1 MRIAQ
6 NDIRNTRYEKML
18 KLFLWL
24 RYLRKKKIVFL
35 SIAAVA
41 LSVSLLIVVAS
52 LFTGFINTFEQSAVE
67 TIGDIVL
74 SPPIK
79 FTKYR
84 LFIERLEQTAAVEAA
99 TATLSVQGLLHL
111 GKGNV
116 RAVNVWGI
124 EPGRR
129 AKVTGFKRSLL
140 KQKDS
145 GGELSFEVDGFPEKI
160 GGFVG
165 IGVLA
170 EPDEQT
176 DQYDFDAVQKMFGQQ
191 VFLTTG
197 AVTRA
202 KPGEDKT
209 EFSSFK
215 RKFIPFLIADI
226 VFTGVYLLDKEF
238 VYLPIE
244 ELQKRLYPSEDSPIA
259 SQIQIKLSPGTRAD
273 GAIAQIRGLWQTF
286 VDEQLNGDPYLRRY
300 TEIETAKQMQSRY
313 VAELRKQMGVLL
325 LIFGVVSFGVVVLI
339 FCIFYMIVRLK
350 QKDIAIIK
358 SCGAPSRTVA
368 FVFVGFGACVGIVG
382 SGIGVVLGYIVTKNI
397 NAIEGWIRV
406 IFGLKL
412 WKSSVYM
419 FSKIPSEVDWGS
431 ALPIV
436 LLAIVA
442 AAIGTLIPAIVA
454 ARTRPV
460 EILRYE

>member
-1 MRIAQ
+1 
-6 NDIRNTRYEKML
+6 ML

-24 RYLRKKKIVFL
+24 RYLRKRKIVFL

-52 LFTGFINTFEQSAVE
+52 MFTGFINAFEQSAVE

-79 FTKYR
+79 FTKYQV
-84 LFIERLEQTAAVEAA
+84 FIEQLEKTATVEAA
-99 TATLSVQGLLHL
+99 TATLSAQGLLHL

-116 RAVNVWGI
+116 RAVSVWGI

-129 AKVTGFKRSLL
+129 ANVTGFKRSLL

-145 GGELSFEVDGFPEKI
+145 PGELSFEVSGFPERI

-176 DQYDFDAVQKMFGQQ
+176 DQYDFDAVRKMFGQQ

-197 AVTRA
+197 AVTQA
-202 KPGEDKT
+202 KPGEDET
-209 EFSSFK
+209 ELSSFK

-244 ELQKRLYPSEDSPIA
+244 ELQKRLYPDEDLPIA
-259 SQIQIKLSPGTRAD
+259 SQIQIKLAD
-273 GAIAQIRGLWQTF
+273 NTETEVALAQIRGLWQAF
-286 VDEQLNGDPYLRRY
+286 AEDELGWPSHLIKDKD
-300 TEIETAKQMQSRY
+300 IETAKQMQSRY

-325 LIFGVVSFGVVVLI
+325 SIFSIVSLTVVALV
-339 FCIFYMIVRLK
+339 FCIFYMIVMSK

-358 SCGAPSRTVA
+358 SCGAGSGTVA
-368 FVFVGFGACVGIVG
+368 SIFMAFGLCVGIIG
-382 SGIGVVLGYIVTKNI
+382 SGLGMIFGYVVIENI
-397 NAIEGWIRV
+397 NSIEEWVSV

-419 FSKIPSEVDWGS
+419 FSKIPNEVNYTW
-431 ALPIV
+431 ALLIV
-436 LLAIVA
+436 LSAIGA
-442 AAIGTLIPAIVA
+442 AVIGTLIPAFVA
-454 ARTRPV
+454 AWTKPV
-460 EILRYE
+460 NILRYE

>member
-35 SIAAVA
+35 SIAAIA
-41 LSVSLLIVVAS
+41 LSVSLLIAVAS
-52 LFTGFINTFEQSAVE
+52 LFTGFINALRQAAVE
-67 TIGDIVL
+67 TVGDIVL
-74 SPPIK
+74 SPPVK
-79 FTKYR
+79 FTKYG
-84 LFIERLEQTAAVEAA
+84 LLIERLEQTAAVEAA
-99 TATLSVQGLLHL
+99 TATLSAPSLLHL

-116 RAVNVWGI
+116 RAVTVWGI

-129 AKVTGFKRSLL
+129 ARVTGFKQFLRRQGQS
-140 KQKDS
+140 D
-145 GGELSFEVDGFPEKI
+145 EEPSFEVPGVPERV

-165 IGVLA
+165 IAVVA
-170 EPDEQT
+170 EPDEKT
-176 DQYDFDAVQKMFGQQ
+176 DEYDFGAIEKMVGEQ
-191 VFLTTG
+191 VILSTG
-197 AVTRA
+197 AVPGAQESTSTRA
-202 KPGEDKT
+202 QV
-209 EFSSFK
+209 K
-215 RKFIPFLIADI
+215 RRTVKFTVADI
-226 VFTGVYLLDKEF
+226 VFTGVYELDKKF

-244 ELQKRLYPSEDSPIA
+244 ELQEKLYPNQSGRVA
-259 SQIQIKLSPGTRAD
+259 NQIQIKLSPGTRAD
-273 GAIAQIRGLWQTF
+273 VAIAQIRGLWQGF
-286 VDEQLNGDPYLRRY
+286 VDEQLGGDPYLRKY
-300 TEIETAKQMQSRY
+300 TDIETARQMQSRY

-325 LIFGVVSFGVVVLI
+325 LIFGVVSFGVIVLI

-358 SCGAPSRTVA
+358 SCGAPSGSVA
-368 FVFVGFGACVGIVG
+368 LVFVGFGACVGMVG
-382 SGIGVVLGYIVTKNI
+382 SGIGVVLGYVVTKNI
-397 NAIEGWIRV
+397 NAIEEWIRI

-419 FSKIPSEVDWGS
+419 FSKIPSEVDWSS

-442 AAIGTLIPAIVA
+442 AATGTLIPAIVA